1 MDVDKESI
9 ETNEV
14 LLGEDFL
21 SLEIRSNEDRLKEIM
36 EDFNKDLIKEV
47 ESSDS
52 LKYTPEKKT
61 KKKRSVLLW

>member
-1 MDVDKESI
+1 MDINKESI

-14 LLGEDFL
+14 TINEDFL
-21 SLEIRSNEDRLKEIM
+21 SFEIRSSEDRLKEIM
-36 EDFNKDLIKEV
+36 EGFNEDLTKEV